1 MPTEPFGSGYVL
13 IGSSV
18 LRQRTEMLHQGK
30 VSFLKVRAR
39 MRTCKKS
46 YTLLAREWESK
57 NEKRIW
63 LLTARSKF
71 SKNIL
76 GVKEEIVLPLT
87 HITRQS

>member
-1 MPTEPFGSGYVL
+1 
-13 IGSSV
+13 
-18 LRQRTEMLHQGK
+18 MLHQGV

-71 SKNIL
+71 SKNLL

-87 HITRQS
+87 HITRQSEDPCNNPSTSQIQKLGVLR